1 MPDGEAVAA
10 ARGQTEALEKDQ
22 ARKRTDSIP
31 GGIPGQVVDEAAD
44 MTFRVNAGAAYG
56 TAVAL
61 ECGRLQRTNY
71 AEAVRLGAA
80 KNRTAQAGE

>member
-10 ARGQTEALEKDQ
+10 GRGQTEAHEADQ
-22 ARKRTDSIP
+22 VRRRTGSIP
-31 GGIPGQVVDEAAD
+31 GGIPGQVVNEAAD
-44 MTFRVNAGAAYG
+44 TTFRVNAGAAYG

-61 ECGRLQRTNY
+61 ECGRFQRTNY